1 MTALVLASSHATL
14 ARPSDPH
21 KPNGI
26 AHATTSTTKAD
37 RIVAKNAW
45 VAYVNSYKK
54 NPSTTFPNNGEIKYS
69 GE

>member
-1 MTALVLASSHATL
+1 MTTLVLASTHATIV
-14 ARPSDPH
+14 RPTDPH

-26 AHATTSTTKAD
+26 AHATTATTKAD

-45 VAYVNSYKK
+45 VSYVKGYKK
-54 NPSTTFPNNGEIKYS
+54 TPGTSFPNKGEIKYS